1 MRHPGRRPWDTPPP
15 SPPATVAPSGPG
27 RSGHAGV
34 WVGFVTTVLPA
45 QSLSRGGREHPA
57 PLVSTFTHPGEAR
70 CQPPNPRHCPA
81 RSLSSAGRDLQSLS
95 QACLERNRPLAS
107 VVSVGSVTTHM
118 GATAGEHGGAGPSV
132 LSSAISMCP
141 PSPRMGPQPTTDVK
155 GARGRSSHP
164 GGRSPRSPRG
174 SQCVLKSTSTST
186 STQRRHGPVK
196 RAPEPGRAAPPLRG
210 SLPRVFAGA
219 GQASE
224 TPETTEEDGEA
235 PQGKRAPVTCAL
247 RSRPRRVSSFGGEND
262 STASKNRYCEI
273 TRTGPGAKNPT

>member
-1 MRHPGRRPWDTPPP
+1 MSAPY
-15 SPPATVAPSGPG
+15 PPALPSTVSQLRRQGPAVPVTGSQVQPS
-27 RSGHAGV
+27 
-34 WVGFVTTVLPA
+34 
-45 QSLSRGGREHPA
+45 
-57 PLVSTFTHPGEAR
+57 
-70 CQPPNPRHCPA
+70 
-81 RSLSSAGRDLQSLS
+81 
-95 QACLERNRPLAS
+95 CLERNRPLAS

-210 SLPRVFAGA
+210 SLPPVFAGA